1 MPTGLVLEGG
11 AMRGTYTAG
20 VLKAFEDNN
29 IKFKYITAVSMGA
42 FTALSYISGQSDR
55 NRRILTEK
63 VTNPKFFGPQYIKTS
78 GSAFNFDYVLGSLMK
93 EDPAF
98 DYEAFF
104 SSDVDFR
111 ITTTDIETGKPVF
124 FTKKDLENDEKFRAV
139 RASGSLP
146 QFSRPVEL
154 NGCKLLDGGMSCL
167 VPIKE
172 SIEDGNEFNVVVW
185 TKHRDYKRKP
195 LSMKRFEKKYKN
207 YPKFLEALRIRHEVD
222 AEQRALCLELEKQGK
237 VVLICADEA
246 MPMHAICINKKKL
259 RAAYEL
265 GYRDAEKKIEDVKRL
280 IALGEEKACVR

>member
-20 VLKAFEDNN
+20 VLKAFEDNG

-55 NRRILTEK
+55 NRMILTEK
-63 VTNPKFFGPQYIKTS
+63 VTNPKFFGPQYIKKS

-98 DYEAFF
+98 DFDAFF
-104 SSDVDFR
+104 DADVDFR

-124 FTKKDLENDEKFRAV
+124 YTKEDLRGDEKLRAI

-154 NGCKLLDGGMSCL
+154 GGRKLLDGGMSCL
-167 VPIKE
+167 IPIKE
-172 SIEDGNEFNVVVW
+172 SIEDGNEFNVIVW
-185 TKHRDYKRKP
+185 TKHRDYIRKP
-195 LSMKRFEKKYKN
+195 LGMKQFEKKYKD
-207 YPKFLEALRIRHEVD
+207 YPEFLQALRIRHEVD
-222 AEQRALCLELEKQGK
+222 AQQRAYCLELEKQGK
-237 VVLICADEA
+237 AVVICADE
-246 MPMHAICINKKKL
+246 PCPIKAICINKKKL
-259 RAAYEL
+259 RAVFEL
-265 GYRDAEKKIEDVKRL
+265 GYKDACAKIEDVKRM
-280 IALGEEKACVR
+280 IALGEEKAEAR